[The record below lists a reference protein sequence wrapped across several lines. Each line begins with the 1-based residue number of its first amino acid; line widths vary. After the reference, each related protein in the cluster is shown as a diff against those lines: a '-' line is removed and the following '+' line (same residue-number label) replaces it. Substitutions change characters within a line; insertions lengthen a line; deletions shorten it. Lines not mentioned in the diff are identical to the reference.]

1 MKRSNSIDQN
11 STKRQTKSKK
21 SIAGQISRNR
31 TLLSPELSSGKAST
45 RINRKPVDCA
55 IRRDSKKQLNISAG
69 NVPYEKAKSRRIR
82 TREALAQ
89 SGNQNSAIALGRS
102 KPRATAASAA
112 IRNAPDIDAIES
124 ELENKSF
131 LRGARIRDGKK
142 RQEQSAE
149 NSNRSRKGRTQQLVD
164 RQGKD
169 SMLKRK
175 SSSFTAVGKKKISKI
190 DSVSDDD
197 GENEKI
203 ILLTQL
209 LENEA
214 IGFGADHR
222 EMKDYAKNLFKEGL
236 HSREMILYFFNN
248 TEDAVGMTRET
259 VSKWNWMKP
268 CHKIVFCRWIQSEWE
283 R

>member
-1 MKRSNSIDQN
+1 
-11 STKRQTKSKK
+11 
-21 SIAGQISRNR
+21 
-31 TLLSPELSSGKAST
+31 LSPELSSGNAST
-45 RINRKPVDCA
+45 RIERKPVDCA

-112 IRNAPDIDAIES
+112 VRNAPDIDAMES
-124 ELENKSF
+124 ECEKKSF
-131 LRGARIRDGKK
+131 LRGARIRDRMK

-164 RQGKD
+164 RERTKSISSRCQGKD
-169 SMLKRK
+169 SILKRK
-175 SSSFTAVGKKKISKI
+175 SSTFTAVGKKKVSRNI

-259 VSKWNWMKP
+259 VSEWNWMKP
-268 CHKIVFCRWIQSEWE
+268 CHKIVFLRWIQSEWE

>member
-1 MKRSNSIDQN
+1 MATKPKEKRETKQN
-11 STKRQTKSKK
+11 
-21 SIAGQISRNR
+21 
-31 TLLSPELSSGKAST
+31 
-45 RINRKPVDCA
+45 
-55 IRRDSKKQLNISAG
+55 
-69 NVPYEKAKSRRIR
+69 
-82 TREALAQ
+82 
-89 SGNQNSAIALGRS
+89 
-102 KPRATAASAA
+102 
-112 IRNAPDIDAIES
+112 
-124 ELENKSF
+124 
-131 LRGARIRDGKK
+131 
-142 RQEQSAE
+142 
-149 NSNRSRKGRTQQLVD
+149 QQLEI
-164 RQGKD
+164 REP
-169 SMLKRK
+169 
-175 SSSFTAVGKKKISKI
+175 VGKKKISKNI